1 MEWTRK
7 RQSKKRQTTPRS
19 GRERDRV
26 REGQTTPRSGPER
39 DRVRDGQTTPRSG
52 PERDRVRNDRRHRGV
67 DEKETE

>member
-1 MEWTRK
+1 M
-7 RQSKKRQTTPRS
+7 S

-26 REGQTTPRSGPER
+26 RDGQTTPRSGPER